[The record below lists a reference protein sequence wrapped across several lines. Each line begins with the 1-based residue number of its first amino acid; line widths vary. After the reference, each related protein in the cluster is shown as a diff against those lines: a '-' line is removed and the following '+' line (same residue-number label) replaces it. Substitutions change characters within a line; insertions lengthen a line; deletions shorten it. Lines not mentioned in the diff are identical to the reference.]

1 MQIILQET
9 LLYQEAGLGD
19 VCEKKQQQKT
29 LQIFGQ
35 IWQGNAKKERK
46 QRSDKKTEINADNP

>member
-1 MQIILQET
+1 MF
-9 LLYQEAGLGD
+9 
-19 VCEKKQQQKT
+19 VKRNNNKKT

-35 IWQGNAKKERK
+35 IWQGNAEKERK